1 MCSSIAHPVPFE
13 TVSLANSA
21 ALDGQ
26 EAPEILQP
34 LPVQHWDYR
43 SVLLFFFHVGA
54 KNANSG
60 YHGHGFTSTLPTK
73 SSLNPCGHLRFLSDC
88 LRTLHL

>member
-54 KNANSG
+54 KNANSIMTIMVTG
-60 YHGHGFTSTLPTK
+60 SLALYQPSPLLTLV
-73 SSLNPCGHLRFLSDC
+73 GI
-88 LRTLHL
+88 